1 MRSVEIT
8 GETVE
13 EAVEE
18 ALQRL
23 GVGRADAEIE
33 ILAAPARGL
42 FRFFSQRHARVRVTV
57 KLDRTEWSR
66 QFVERVAQTLLPDVH
81 VTASEDQEAIN
92 VNVRGSD
99 LGLLIGR
106 HGQTLNALQD
116 LVNAG
121 ATRFDGPGKPIVVDV
136 EGYRQRRSEIVEREA
151 RRAAQRVRREGRSV
165 ALSPMTAA
173 ERKMVHVILKD
184 DHDIRTES
192 IGREPFRRVLV
203 LPADG
208 GHGPGRG
215 RPGGRRRH
223 HGGRN
228 RFGGVAAAQG
238 DGGRP
243 GHRSRR
249 PRRSQEGQD
258 LQQEP

>member
-33 ILAAPARGL
+33 ILAAPARGI
-42 FRFFSQRHARVRVTV
+42 FRFFAQRHARVRVTV
-57 KLDRTEWSR
+57 KLDRAEWSR
-66 QFVERVAQTLLPDVH
+66 QFVERVAQSLLPDAH
-81 VTASEDQEAIN
+81 VTVTEDDEAIHIN
-92 VNVRGSD
+92 VQGSD

-121 ATRFDGPGKPIVVDV
+121 AARFDGPGKPVVVDV
-136 EGYRQRRSEIVEREA
+136 EGYRQRRSELVEREA

-173 ERKMVHVILKD
+173 ERKLVHVILKD
-184 DHDIRTES
+184 DRDIRTES

-203 LPADG
+203 LPAGDG
-208 GHGPGRG
+208 SQSPGRGRAGGRRRHQGG
-215 RPGGRRRH
+215 RPGGR
-223 HGGRN
+223 G
-228 RFGGVAAAQG
+228 
-238 DGGRP
+238 
-243 GHRSRR
+243 RR
-249 PRRSQEGQD
+249 PRRSQEGQGPQKD
-258 LQQEP
+258 A